1 MSELYHQFLIYAVS
15 LWRKRWYVALIGW
28 GLCIPG
34 WIGIMA
40 LPDRYESQSRVYI
53 DTDSLLSPLLRGI
66 SVESNVGQQVDFMQ
80 RTLLSRPNIERLM
93 RLADLDLL
101 AKTQAEREVVFK
113 DIAKRVQI
121 VQNQG
126 KNLFSISFADPSPEV
141 AQRVVQSLLS
151 IFVES
156 NVSASRSDIEKARQF
171 LDVQVA
177 QYEKQLHDAEERLA
191 DYKKTHLAVLSRT
204 ANGASFQQSLETVR
218 SQRTELQGQL
228 DEAKSRRASLRQQ
241 LETVPQFLAI
251 DSLPQYIV
259 ARGGEKQLPPE
270 LASLNTRIQEAEKQ
284 VDLYSTRFTDNH
296 PDMIAA
302 RRQLAAL
309 KQQYAETEK
318 RLKED
323 PEPSADDPKAIKTTI
338 PNALYDQVK
347 LKLVDIEATITS
359 LERKIATVDDEARKF
374 ESLAAT
380 APTVEAELAT
390 LNRDYGVLH
399 KNYDELVARRESAKM
414 ADAVETTGDKI
425 QFKIVDPPEVPIAP
439 SGPPRLLLMSA
450 VLFCALGAGIVVAFL
465 MAQLDDTFFTL
476 ENLRESVTL
485 PVLGSISRI
494 LTPLDRRLGLF
505 RALGF
510 ATSMAGL
517 LVTYGAIAFML
528 LHDIPLIIS

>member
-1 MSELYHQFLIYAVS
+1 MNEFYQQFLVYAGSV
-15 LWRKRWYVALIGW
+15 WRKRWYIALVGW
-28 GLCIPG
+28 GLCVPG
-34 WIGIMA
+34 WIGVMQ
-40 LPDRYESQSRVYI
+40 LPDRYESQARIYI
-53 DTDSLLSPLLRGI
+53 DTDNLLSPLLRGI
-66 SVESNVGQQVDFMQ
+66 SPETNVGQQVDFMQ
-80 RTLLSRPNIERLM
+80 RTLLSRPNVEKLTRMAGLG
-93 RLADLDLL
+93 RD
-101 AKTQAEREVVFK
+101 AKTDAEREGLYK
-113 DIAKRVQI
+113 DVAKRVQI

-126 KNLFSISFADPSPEV
+126 RNLFAVSYADPSPEV
-141 AQRVVQSLLS
+141 AQRVVQSVLS

-156 NVSASRSDIEKARQF
+156 NVGASRTDIEKARQF
-171 LDVQVA
+171 LDLQVA
-177 QYEKQLHDAEERLA
+177 QYEKQLHDAEERRA
-191 DYKKTHLAVLSRT
+191 DYKKGHLDVLSR
-204 ANGASFQQSLETVR
+204 AGSSFQQSLDAVR
-218 SQRTELQGQL
+218 TQRTELQGQL
-228 DEAKSRRASLRQQ
+228 EEAKSRRLSLRQQ

-270 LASLNTRIQEAEKQ
+270 LASLNTRIQDAEKQ

-302 RRQLAAL
+302 RRRLAAL

-318 RLKED
+318 RLKDE

-380 APTVEAELAT
+380 APNVEAELAT

-517 LVTYGAIAFML
+517 LATYGAIAFML
-528 LHDIPLIIS
+528 LHDIPLTIS

>member
-28 GLCIPG
+28 GLCVPG

-40 LPDRYESQSRVYI
+40 LADRYESQSRVYI

-101 AKTQAEREVVFK
+101 AKTQADRDIVLK

-126 KNLFSISFADPSPEV
+126 KNLFSISFSDPSPEV

-191 DYKKTHLAVLSRT
+191 DYKKTHLAVLSRA

-228 DEAKSRRASLRQQ
+228 DEARSRRASLRQQ

-251 DSLPQYIV
+251 
-259 ARGGEKQLPPE
+259 
-270 LASLNTRIQEAEKQ
+270 
-284 VDLYSTRFTDNH
+284 
-296 PDMIAA
+296 AA
-302 RRQLAAL
+302 AISSCRR
-309 KQQYAETEK
+309 
-318 RLKED
+318 R
-323 PEPSADDPKAIKTTI
+323 S
-338 PNALYDQVK
+338 
-347 LKLVDIEATITS
+347 
-359 LERKIATVDDEARKF
+359 
-374 ESLAAT
+374 
-380 APTVEAELAT
+380 
-390 LNRDYGVLH
+390 
-399 KNYDELVARRESAKM
+399 
-414 ADAVETTGDKI
+414 
-425 QFKIVDPPEVPIAP
+425 
-439 SGPPRLLLMSA
+439 PR
-450 VLFCALGAGIVVAFL
+450 
-465 MAQLDDTFFTL
+465 
-476 ENLRESVTL
+476 
-485 PVLGSISRI
+485 
-494 LTPLDRRLGLF
+494 
-505 RALGF
+505 
-510 ATSMAGL
+510 
-517 LVTYGAIAFML
+517 
-528 LHDIPLIIS
+528 

>member
-259 ARGGEKQLPPE
+259 ARGGEKQLPPA
-270 LASLNTRIQEAEKQ
+270 LASINSRLQDAQKQ
-284 VDLYSTRFTDNH
+284 LDQLSTRFTDNH

-302 RRQLAAL
+302 KRQVAAL
-309 KQQYAETEK
+309 KEQYAETEK
-318 RLKED
+318 KLKSEPESD
-323 PEPSADDPKAIKTTI
+323 PNDPKAIKTTI
-338 PNALYDQVK
+338 PNTVYDQVK
-347 LKLVDIEATITS
+347 LKLVDIESTITT
-359 LERKIATVDDEARKF
+359 LERHIEAVDAEARKY
-374 ESLAAT
+374 EELAAT
-380 APTVEAELAT
+380 APNVEAELAT
-390 LNRDYGVLH
+390 LNRDYGVLR
-399 KNYDELVARRESAKM
+399 KNYDELVGRREAVRMS
-414 ADAVETTGDKI
+414 DAVETTGDKI
-425 QFKIVDPPEVPIAP
+425 QFRIVDPPQIPTVP

-450 VLFCALGAGIVVAFL
+450 VMFFALGGGLVFAFL
-465 MAQLDDTFFTL
+465 MAQLDDTFFSV
-476 ENLRESVTL
+476 ENLRESVGL

-494 LTPLDRRLGLF
+494 LTPLDRRLRLF
-505 RALGF
+505 RTLGF
-510 ATSMAGL
+510 AVSMGCL
-517 LVTYGAIAFML
+517 LLTYGAIAVML
-528 LHDIPLIIS
+528 LRNIPLTLT

>member
-1 MSELYHQFLIYAVS
+1 MNEFYQQFLVYAGS
-15 LWRKRWYVALIGW
+15 LWRKRWYIVLVGW
-28 GLCIPG
+28 AVCVPG
-34 WIGIMA
+34 WIGVMQ
-40 LPDRYESQSRVYI
+40 LPDRYESQARIYI
-53 DTDSLLSPLLRGI
+53 DTDNLLSPLLRGI
-66 SVESNVGQQVDFMQ
+66 SPDTNVGQQVDFMQ
-80 RTLLSRPNIERLM
+80 RTLLSRPNIEKLTRM
-93 RLADLDLL
+93 AELDRN
-101 AKTQAEREVVFK
+101 AKSEAQREALFK
-113 DIAKRVQI
+113 DVAKRVQI

-126 KNLFSISFADPSPEV
+126 RNLFAVSYADPSPEV
-141 AQRVVQSLLS
+141 AQRVVQSVLS

-156 NVSASRSDIEKARQF
+156 NVGASRTDIEKARQF
-171 LDVQVA
+171 LDTQVA

-191 DYKKTHLAVLSRT
+191 DYKKTHLDVLSR
-204 ANGASFQQSLETVR
+204 AGSSFQQSLDTVR

-228 DEAKSRRASLRQQ
+228 DEAKSRRQSLRQQ

-259 ARGGEKQLPPE
+259 ARGGEKPLPPA
-270 LASLNTRIQEAEKQ
+270 LASLNIRIQEAEKQ

-318 RLKED
+318 RLKDD

-338 PNALYDQVK
+338 PNVVYDQVK
-347 LKLVDIEATITS
+347 LKLVDIESTITT
-359 LERKIATVDDEARKF
+359 LERHIATVDEEARKY

-380 APTVEAELAT
+380 APNVEAELAT

-425 QFKIVDPPEVPIAP
+425 QFRIVDPPEIPIAP

-494 LTPLDRRLGLF
+494 LTPLDRRLALF

-510 ATSMAGL
+510 ATSMGAL

-528 LHDIPLIIS
+528 LHDIPLTIS

>member
-1 MSELYHQFLIYAVS
+1 MSELYHQFLLYAVS

-28 GLCIPG
+28 GLCVPG

-93 RLADLDLL
+93 RLADLDVT
-101 AKTQAEREVVFK
+101 AKTQAERDVVFK

-141 AQRVVQSLLS
+141 AQRIVQSLLS

-191 DYKKTHLAVLSRT
+191 EYKKTHLAVLSRSG
-204 ANGASFQQSLETVR
+204 AGASFQQSLDTVR

-228 DEAKSRRASLRQQ
+228 DEARSRRASLRQQ

-259 ARGGEKQLPPE
+259 ARGGERQLPPA
-270 LASLNTRIQEAEKQ
+270 LASLNTRMQDAQKQ
-284 VDLYSTRFTDNH
+284 VDLLSTRFTENH

-302 RRQLAAL
+302 KRQLATL
-309 KQQYAETEK
+309 KEQYAETEK
-318 RLKED
+318 KLKAEPESD
-323 PEPSADDPKAIKTTI
+323 PNDPKAIKTTI
-338 PNALYDQVK
+338 PNTVYDQVK
-347 LKLVDIEATITS
+347 LKLVDIESTITT
-359 LERKIATVDDEARKF
+359 LERHIEAVDAEAHKY
-374 ESLAAT
+374 EELAAT
-380 APTVEAELAT
+380 APNVEAELAT
-390 LNRDYGVLH
+390 LNRDYGVLR
-399 KNYDELVARRESAKM
+399 KNYDELVGRREAVRMS
-414 ADAVETTGDKI
+414 DAVETTGDKI
-425 QFKIVDPPEVPIAP
+425 QFRIVDPPQIPTVP

-450 VLFCALGAGIVVAFL
+450 VMFCALGAGLVVAFL
-465 MAQLDDTFFTL
+465 MAQLDDTFFSV
-476 ENLRESVTL
+476 ENLRDSVGL

-494 LTPLDRRLGLF
+494 LTPLDRRLRLF
-505 RALGF
+505 RTLGF
-510 ATSMAGL
+510 AASLGGL
-517 LVTYGAIAFML
+517 LLTYGAIAVML
-528 LHDIPLIIS
+528 LRNITLTLT